1 MPQVR
6 HRFSPAQRRIAVALP
21 LLLMLAIFG
30 LSSISFDLAAPEK
43 SALGWMPPTL
53 QNFLHIPL
61 YGLLAFLWFGALAA
75 LGVAGRKRLML
86 AAFIAFTYGILDE
99 WHQTTVPGR
108 FGSWTDVALN
118 SVGIFLALLFCV
130 WFQRRFWRT

>member
-6 HRFSPAQRRIAVALP
+6 DRFSPAQRRIAVVLP
-21 LLLMLAIFG
+21 LLLMVAIFG

-61 YGLLAFLWFGALAA
+61 YGFLAFLWFGALAA
-75 LGVAGRKRLML
+75 LGVAGRTRLV
-86 AAFIAFTYGILDE
+86 AAGLIAFSYGVLDE
-99 WHQTTVPGR
+99 LYQTTVPGR
-108 FGSWTDVALN
+108 FGSLSDVAFN
-118 SVGIFLALLFCV
+118 SLGIVLALWFCS
-130 WFQRRFWRT
+130 WFQRRFWR